1 MEKANPAKKTEAI
14 KPPVTQVGVIGWVR
28 INLFKGWFN
37 SILTL
42 IAAYFLWVIIP
53 PLIQWAF
60 IDSLWVSTGAECQQ
74 SDGACWSIIPANI
87 RFIIFGF
94 FPYEQQW
101 RPLVAMVLLVGLLFY
116 SRNRNHWKTLLAYA
130 WILGLFVMGLLMG
143 GMTYFTL
150 FLCLQV
156 PILVLFSLVLIH
168 QIRPGGVFNRIIVVV
183 EIVGLILLI
192 IVTLFKPGGVLPG
205 FIWIVIGIAGLGFLR
220 TFIWGWRKHKELQ
233 LTKVMA
239 KWSILHVISFIL
251 LPLEGYVFGLI
262 PVETAQWGGLPLTLM
277 LSVFGLTAAYPLG
290 VVMALGRRS
299 KMPTLRILSV
309 IYIELIR
316 GVPLI
321 SLLFMSSVV
330 FPLFLPEGV
339 TINNIIRAQVA
350 IILFTAAYIA
360 EVVRGG
366 LQAIPRG
373 QYEAAESLGLN
384 YYLSMRLIILPQA
397 LKIVIPPSV
406 QQLISAFKDTSLV
419 VIIALF
425 DVLRTTQTVLSDPK
439 WMGFSA
445 EAYIFVA
452 LIYFLCCFFMSNY
465 SRRLERELETG
476 L

>member
-1 MEKANPAKKTEAI
+1 MG
-14 KPPVTQVGVIGWVR
+14 VVGWIR
-28 INLFKGWFN
+28 TNLFKGWLN

-42 IAAYFLWVIIP
+42 ITIYFLWKIVP
-53 PLIQWAF
+53 PLIRWAF
-60 IDSLWVSTGAECQQ
+60 IDSLWISSGAECQQ
-74 SDGACWSIIPANI
+74 IDGACWSIIPANI
-87 RFIIFGF
+87 RFITFGF

-101 RPLVAMVLLVGLLFY
+101 RPFAAMVLLVALLFY
-116 SRNRNHWKTLLAYA
+116 SRNRNHWKKHLVYA
-130 WILGLFVMGLLMG
+130 WILGLILMGLLMKG
-143 GMTYFTL
+143 G
-150 FLCLQV
+150 
-156 PILVLFSLVLIH
+156 I
-168 QIRPGGVFNRIIVVV
+168 
-183 EIVGLILLI
+183 
-192 IVTLFKPGGVLPG
+192 
-205 FIWIVIGIAGLGFLR
+205 
-220 TFIWGWRKHKELQ
+220 
-233 LTKVMA
+233 
-239 KWSILHVISFIL
+239 
-251 LPLEGYVFGLI
+251 FGLT
-262 PVETAQWGGLPLTLM
+262 PVESTQWGGLPLTLL

-290 VVMALGRRS
+290 VILALGRRS
-299 KMPTLRILSV
+299 KMPVVKSLCVT
-309 IYIELIR
+309 YIELIR

-339 TINNIIRAQVA
+339 NINALVRAQVA

-384 YYLSMRLIILPQA
+384 YYLTMRLIVLPQA

-406 QQLISAFKDTSLV
+406 SILISAFKDTSLV

-425 DVLRTTQTVLSDPK
+425 DFLKTTKTVLNDPQ

-445 EAYIFVA
+445 EAYIFAA

-465 SRRLERELETG
+465 SRRLERELERG